1 MTFLCFQDPSTWFPD
16 VPGKAVG
23 DLPGRTNG
31 LRGEK
36 QQETWIRR
44 GNFPEIWMF
53 SHGVKS
59 HVTNVSEKN
68 LEWVKHLLIKT
79 GRPAETGG
87 GLPQKK
93 KKVCYQRPSPKW
105 CKVRSHKAAD
115 FHASAGARDHSQ
127 RCNIYIHIHA
137 NMCLSSSF
145 HQNEILERLLPFKG
159 IFVQLGFRCGFSKC
173 CRAACLEPVA
183 RVTT

>member
-1 MTFLCFQDPSTWFPD
+1 MYGIHLHLYMLIYSSLYFWYILILMTFLCFQDPSTWFPD

-36 QQETWIRR
+36 QQETWIWR

-87 GLPQKK
+87 GVYLYHKK
-93 KKVCYQRPSPKW
+93 KRFATRGQVQS
-105 CKVRSHKAAD
+105 
-115 FHASAGARDHSQ
+115 GARYVATKPPISTHPQVRGIIHKDVTYTY
-127 RCNIYIHIHA
+127 IYMQICVCPAVSIK
-137 NMCLSSSF
+137 M
-145 HQNEILERLLPFKG
+145 KY
-159 IFVQLGFRCGFSKC
+159 
-173 CRAACLEPVA
+173 
-183 RVTT
+183 